1 MRFLTHMQPRGGGCP
16 FAPVT
21 AYIRASAGRGFTLIE
36 LLIVVA
42 IIAILAAI
50 AVPNFLEAQV
60 RSKVSRTR
68 ADLRSLAVAIE
79 AYRTDSNIY
88 PPVGSLTF
96 PSPLDVLVPFTY
108 RLRVITSPVAYITAL
123 PKDPFARPNEPE
135 GNGLPFTDPSY
146 AYAPGNL
153 YFGAAPLFSTTNYR
167 GSIFSL
173 AGRGPDRI
181 IFYGNYCMAHPKAHE
196 DGAYVRGAYDP
207 TNGTVSEGD
216 ILHLAGGRL

>member
-1 MRFLTHMQPRGGGCP
+1 MQSRGGGCP

-21 AYIRASAGRGFTLIE
+21 AWFRAGAGRGFTLIE

-79 AYRTDSNIY
+79 AYRTDSSIY

-108 RLRVITSPVAYITAL
+108 RLRVITSPVAYTTAL
-123 PKDPFARPNEPE
+123 PKDPFTLPNEPE
-135 GNGLPFTDPSY
+135 GNGLPFTDP
-146 AYAPGNL
+146 
-153 YFGAAPLFSTTNYR
+153 
-167 GSIFSL
+167 
-173 AGRGPDRI
+173 
-181 IFYGNYCMAHPKAHE
+181 
-196 DGAYVRGAYDP
+196 
-207 TNGTVSEGD
+207 
-216 ILHLAGGRL
+216 